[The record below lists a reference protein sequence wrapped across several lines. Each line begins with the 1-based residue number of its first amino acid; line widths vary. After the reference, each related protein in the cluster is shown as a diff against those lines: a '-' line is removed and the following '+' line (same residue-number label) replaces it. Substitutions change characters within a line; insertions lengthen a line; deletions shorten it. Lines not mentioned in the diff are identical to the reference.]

1 MKIKSMTA
9 VFGKLTGQ
17 RLELAPGFNLI
28 EAPNEGGKSTWAAFL
43 KAMLYGIDTRDRD
56 KKGYLAD
63 KNRYQPWSGAP
74 MEGEITLEWQGRD
87 VTIRRSPKGNTPFG
101 TFEAV
106 YAGTQ
111 EPVPGLT
118 GADCGELLLGVG
130 REVFERSAFLG
141 QSGSLAIQ
149 SAPELERRIAALVSS
164 GEEDVSYSQAE
175 GRLKEWLNRRKVNKS
190 VGRIPQLE
198 GELARVKASRE
209 ELEQLTGAL
218 NALAAEERGLRRRT
232 EALEAELSAHKR
244 LAQRDLDRRFT
255 QAKEELDRAQ
265 ADLDALRKE
274 QARFGPIPHKEEL
287 KRAQGE
293 LAYLKA
299 LEPEIKQGEEALAQ
313 AEAELEEARTA
324 ARDDRF
330 PGQTAEEAAESVKK
344 AEGEYA
350 AARKNAGTWSLMAK
364 LVPVIGVL
372 AAGGMVVLAL
382 AQGDAVS
389 FPAVLT
395 GVLFLVFTLALGVFN
410 HSQARR
416 SRAWGDQVLN
426 RFSVKTPEE
435 LDGVLEDYRTR
446 AAAADQAAQ
455 QVRLVRE
462 GLSDRQA
469 RRENSRKD
477 LFDFVHSFAPEVKDL
492 FGCSAALSRALNLGE
507 REAVAHTRLEGAQR
521 LYDALKAQG
530 GQLEEL
536 GAPEPEVPQRT
547 MEETAALLGTAQAD
561 LERTGRAL
569 SMALGRQKAVGD
581 PAALLGTAQAD
592 LERTGRALSMALGR
606 QKAVGDPAALA
617 ARQEELEG
625 ELERR
630 SQEYQAIST
639 ALAALKEANAQLQE
653 RFSPELNRRAGE
665 YLARLTGEKYTSLS
679 LNRELEASAAGA
691 GDVLPRRSLFL
702 SKGTV
707 DQVYLAVRLAV
718 YDLCLREHHVPLIL
732 DDALAA
738 FDQERM
744 ERALDLLVEL
754 SQEEQILFFTCQ
766 SREWAYLA
774 RTPGVERVALNS

>member
-1 MKIKSMTA
+1 MNIKRMTA
-9 VFGKLTGQ
+9 TFGRLSGQTLT
-17 RLELAPGFNLI
+17 LAPGFNLV

-74 MEGEITLEWQGRD
+74 MEGELVLEWQGRD
-87 VTIRRSPKGNTPFG
+87 ITIRRSPRGNTPFG
-101 TFEAV
+101 AFSAV
-106 YAGTQ
+106 YTGTE

-118 GADCGELLLGVG
+118 AASCGELLTGVG

-141 QSGSLAIQ
+141 QSGSLAITA
-149 SAPELERRIAALVSS
+149 APELERRIAALVSS

-175 GRLKEWLNRRKVNKS
+175 GRLKEWLNRRRVNKS

-198 GELARVKASRE
+198 GELSQVRASRE

-218 NALAAEERGLRRRT
+218 NALAAEERGLRRRK
-232 EALEAELSAHKR
+232 EALEEELAAHR
-244 LAQRDLDRRFT
+244 QLAQLQLDRRFT
-255 QAKEELDRAQ
+255 RAAEELAQ
-265 ADLDALRKE
+265 AREALDALRKE
-274 QARFGPIPHKEEL
+274 QSRFGSIPRREEL

-299 LEPEIKQGEEALAQ
+299 LEPEIKNGEEALAQ
-313 AEAELEEARTA
+313 AEEALDQARAA

-330 PGQTAEEAAESVKK
+330 PGQTAEQAAEAVKRAEAGCAALEKK
-344 AEGEYA
+344 AA
-350 AARKNAGTWSLMAK
+350 VWSLAAK
-364 LVPVIGVL
+364 LFPI
-372 AAGGMVVLAL
+372 AGAVLAL
-382 AQGDAVS
+382 GMIGFGLMEGRSILDASILVW
-389 FPAVLT
+389 FIVFAITCLFGAANYNMFKRWRAKEEQILARF
-395 GVLFLVFTLALGVFN
+395 GVTA
-410 HSQARR
+410 
-416 SRAWGDQVLN
+416 
-426 RFSVKTPEE
+426 PEE
-435 LDGVLEDYRTR
+435 LEGVLEDYRSR

-469 RRENSRKD
+469 RRENSRRD
-477 LFDFVHSFAPEVKDL
+477 LFDFVHSFAPEAKDL
-492 FGCSAALSRALNLGE
+492 FGCSAALSRALSLEE
-507 REAVAHTRLEGAQR
+507 RETVARAKLEGAQN

-530 GQLEEL
+530 GREADPAAPVPA
-536 GAPEPEVPQRT
+536 APERP
-547 MEETAALLGTAQAD
+547 MEETAALLGAAQAD
-561 LERTGRAL
+561 LERTARAL
-569 SMALGRQKAVGD
+569 NV
-581 PAALLGTAQAD
+581 
-592 LERTGRALSMALGR
+592 ALGR

-617 ARQEELEG
+617 ARQEALEEELARRTQEHQAIAAALEG
-625 ELERR
+625 
-630 SQEYQAIST
+630 
-639 ALAALKEANAQLQE
+639 LKAANAQLQE
-653 RFSPELNRRAGE
+653 RFSPQLNRRAGE

-691 GDVLPRRSLFL
+691 GDVLPRRALFL

-754 SQEEQILFFTCQ
+754 SREEQILFFTCQ
-766 SREWAYLA
+766 SREGTYLA
-774 RTPGVERVALNS
+774 RTPGVERVALDS

>member
-87 VTIRRSPKGNTPFG
+87 ITIRRSPKGNTPFG
-101 TFEAV
+101 SFSAV
-106 YAGTQ
+106 YTGTE
-111 EPVPGLT
+111 EPVPGLA
-118 GADCGELLLGVG
+118 ADTCGELLLGVG
-130 REVFERSAFLG
+130 REVFERSAFFG

-149 SAPELERRIAALVSS
+149 SAPELEKRIAALVSS

-198 GELARVKASRE
+198 GELSQVKAARE

-218 NALAAEERGLRRRT
+218 NALAAEEKHLRRRT
-232 EALEAELSAHKR
+232 EELEGELSAHKR

-255 QAKEELDRAQ
+255 QAKGELDRAQ
-265 ADLDALRKE
+265 ADLDSLRKE
-274 QARFGPIPHKEEL
+274 QARFGPIPHKEAL

-299 LEPEIKQGEEALAQ
+299 LEPEIRQGEEALAQ
-313 AEAELEEARTA
+313 AEEALDQARANAQDPFFSGMTGPEAIQKAERDTAEYQQCMARGQTC
-324 ARDDRF
+324 RRRF
-330 PGQTAEEAAESVKK
+330 PLLQGLGILAFALLAA
-344 AEGEYA
+344 GEFF
-350 AARKNAGTWSLMAK
+350 RSGGVGLLTWVGAGAY
-364 LVPVIGVL
+364 VVL
-372 AAGGMVVLAL
+372 AAASLFSLSAGKRARTEGEQIVGRYGVSMPEEVAAL
-382 AQGDAVS
+382 AQ
-389 FPAVLT
+389 
-395 GVLFLVFTLALGVFN
+395 N
-410 HSQARR
+410 YQ
-416 SRAWGDQVLN
+416 
-426 RFSVKTPEE
+426 E
-435 LDGVLEDYRTR
+435 R
-446 AAAADQAAQ
+446 AARVDQAAQ

-477 LFDFVHSFAPEVKDL
+477 LFAFVHSFAPEVKDL

-507 REAVAHTRLEGAQR
+507 REAVAHAKLEGAQR
-521 LYDALKAQG
+521 LYDALKTQG
-530 GQLEEL
+530 GQLEGP
-536 GAPEPEVPQRT
+536 GAPEPEVPQHT
-547 MEETAALLGTAQAD
+547 MEET
-561 LERTGRAL
+561 
-569 SMALGRQKAVGD
+569 
-581 PAALLGTAQAD
+581 AALLGTAQAD

-639 ALAALKEANAQLQE
+639 ALTALKEANAQLQE
-653 RFSPELNRRAGE
+653 RFSPELNRRAGQ

-718 YDLCLREHHVPLIL
+718 YDLCLREHQVPLVL

-738 FDQERM
+738 FDEKRM

-754 SQEEQILFFTCQ
+754 SSQEQILFFTCQ
-766 SREWAYLA
+766 HREGDYLSK
-774 RTPGVERVALNS
+774 TSGVRPIPLP

>member
-1 MKIKSMTA
+1 MNIKRMTA
-9 VFGKLTGQ
+9 TFGRLSGQTLT
-17 RLELAPGFNLI
+17 LAPGFNLV

-74 MEGEITLEWQGRD
+74 MEGELVLEWQGRD
-87 VTIRRSPKGNTPFG
+87 ITIRRSPRGNTPFG
-101 TFEAV
+101 AFSAV
-106 YAGTQ
+106 YTGTE

-118 GADCGELLLGVG
+118 AASCGELLTGVG

-141 QSGSLAIQ
+141 QSGSLAITA
-149 SAPELERRIAALVSS
+149 APELERRIAALVSS

-175 GRLKEWLNRRKVNKS
+175 GRLKEWLNRRRVNKS

-198 GELARVKASRE
+198 GELSQVRASRE

-218 NALAAEERGLRRRT
+218 NALAAEERGLRRRK

-255 QAKEELDRAQ
+255 QAKGELDRAQ

-330 PGQTAEEAAESVKK
+330 PGQTVEEAAESVKK

-416 SRAWGDQVLN
+416 SRAWGDQVLD

-435 LDGVLEDYRTR
+435 LEGVLEDYRAR

-492 FGCSAALSRALNLGE
+492 FGCSAALSRALSLEE
-507 REAVAHTRLEGAQR
+507 RETVARAKLEGAQN

-530 GQLEEL
+530 GREADPAAPVPA
-536 GAPEPEVPQRT
+536 APERP
-547 MEETAALLGTAQAD
+547 MEETAALLGAAQAD
-561 LERTGRAL
+561 LERTARAL
-569 SMALGRQKAVGD
+569 NV
-581 PAALLGTAQAD
+581 
-592 LERTGRALSMALGR
+592 ALGR

-617 ARQEELEG
+617 ARQEALEEELARRTQEHQAIAAALEG
-625 ELERR
+625 
-630 SQEYQAIST
+630 
-639 ALAALKEANAQLQE
+639 LKAANAQLQE
-653 RFSPELNRRAGE
+653 RFSPQLNRRAGE

-691 GDVLPRRSLFL
+691 GDVLPRRALFL

-718 YDLCLREHHVPLIL
+718 YDLCLGERRVPLVL

-738 FDQERM
+738 FDDGRM
-744 ERALDLLVEL
+744 ANALDLLLERAREDQV
-754 SQEEQILFFTCQ
+754 LFFTCQ
-766 SREWAYLA
+766 RREGAYLA
-774 RTPGVERVALNS
+774 QKPGVTRAAVQSPSA

>member
-17 RLELAPGFNLI
+17 RLALAPGFNLI

-43 KAMLYGIDTRDRD
+43 KAMFYGIDTRDRD

-106 YAGTQ
+106 YTGTQ

-149 SAPELERRIAALVSS
+149 STPELERRIAALVSS

-198 GELARVKASRE
+198 GELAQVKASRE

-218 NALAAEERGLRRRT
+218 NALAAEERGLCRKK

-255 QAKEELDRAQ
+255 QAKGELDRAQ

-313 AEAELEEARTA
+313 AEAELEEARSA

-330 PGQTAEEAAESVKK
+330 PGQTVEEAAESVKK

-372 AAGGMVVLAL
+372 AAGGMAVLAL
-382 AQGDAVS
+382 AQ
-389 FPAVLT
+389 P
-395 GVLFLVFTLALGVFN
+395 
-410 HSQARR
+410 
-416 SRAWGDQVLN
+416 W
-426 RFSVKTPEE
+426 PW
-435 LDGVLEDYRTR
+435 
-446 AAAADQAAQ
+446 
-455 QVRLVRE
+455 
-462 GLSDRQA
+462 
-469 RRENSRKD
+469 
-477 LFDFVHSFAPEVKDL
+477 
-492 FGCSAALSRALNLGE
+492 GCSTTVRP
-507 REAVAHTRLEGAQR
+507 
-521 LYDALKAQG
+521 D
-530 GQLEEL
+530 
-536 GAPEPEVPQRT
+536 
-547 MEETAALLGTAQAD
+547 
-561 LERTGRAL
+561 
-569 SMALGRQKAVGD
+569 
-581 PAALLGTAQAD
+581 
-592 LERTGRALSMALGR
+592 
-606 QKAVGDPAALA
+606 
-617 ARQEELEG
+617 
-625 ELERR
+625 
-630 SQEYQAIST
+630 
-639 ALAALKEANAQLQE
+639 
-653 RFSPELNRRAGE
+653 
-665 YLARLTGEKYTSLS
+665 
-679 LNRELEASAAGA
+679 AAGPGEIRCWTA
-691 GDVLPRRSLFL
+691 SRSKPRRS
-702 SKGTV
+702 
-707 DQVYLAVRLAV
+707 
-718 YDLCLREHHVPLIL
+718 
-732 DDALAA
+732 
-738 FDQERM
+738 
-744 ERALDLLVEL
+744 
-754 SQEEQILFFTCQ
+754 
-766 SREWAYLA
+766 
-774 RTPGVERVALNS
+774 

>member
-17 RLELAPGFNLI
+17 RLALAPGFNLI

-87 VTIRRSPKGNTPFG
+87 ITIRRSPKGNIPFG

-106 YAGTQ
+106 YTGTQ

-198 GELARVKASRE
+198 GELAQVKASRE

-218 NALAAEERGLRRRT
+218 NALAAEERGLRRKK

-255 QAKEELDRAQ
+255 QAKGELDRVQ

-313 AEAELEEARTA
+313 AEAELEEARAA

-330 PGQTAEEAAESVKK
+330 PGQTVEEAAESVKK

-416 SRAWGDQVLN
+416 SRAWGDQVLD

-435 LDGVLEDYRTR
+435 LDGVLEDYRAR

-547 MEETAALLGTAQAD
+547 MEET
-561 LERTGRAL
+561 
-569 SMALGRQKAVGD
+569 
-581 PAALLGTAQAD
+581 AALLGTAQAD

-754 SQEEQILFFTCQ
+754 SREEQILFFTCQ
-766 SREWAYLA
+766 SREGAYLA

>member
-74 MEGEITLEWQGRD
+74 MEGELVLEWQGRD
-87 VTIRRSPKGNTPFG
+87 ITIRRSPRGNTPFG
-101 TFEAV
+101 AFSAV
-106 YAGTQ
+106 YTGTE

-118 GADCGELLLGVG
+118 AASCGELLTGVG

-141 QSGSLAIQ
+141 QSGSLAITA
-149 SAPELERRIAALVSS
+149 APELERRIAALVSS

-175 GRLKEWLNRRKVNKS
+175 GRLKEWLNRRRVNKS

-198 GELARVKASRE
+198 GELSQVRASRE

-218 NALAAEERGLRRRT
+218 NALAAEERGLRRRK
-232 EALEAELSAHKR
+232 EALEEELAAHR
-244 LAQRDLDRRFT
+244 QLAQLQLDRRFT
-255 QAKEELDRAQ
+255 RAAEELAQ
-265 ADLDALRKE
+265 AREALDALRKE
-274 QARFGPIPHKEEL
+274 QSRFGPIPRREEL

-313 AEAELEEARTA
+313 AEAELEQARTA

-330 PGQTAEEAAESVKK
+330 PGQTVEEAAESVKK

-416 SRAWGDQVLN
+416 SRAWGDQVLD

-435 LDGVLEDYRTR
+435 LEGVLEDYRAR

-455 QVRLVRE
+455 QMRLVRE

-469 RRENSRKD
+469 RRENSRRD
-477 LFDFVHSFAPEVKDL
+477 LFDFVHSFAPEAKDL
-492 FGCSAALSRALNLGE
+492 FGCSAALSRALSLEE
-507 REAVAHTRLEGAQR
+507 RETVARAKLEGAQN

-530 GQLEEL
+530 GREADPAAPVPA
-536 GAPEPEVPQRT
+536 APERP
-547 MEETAALLGTAQAD
+547 MEETAALLGAAQAD
-561 LERTGRAL
+561 LERTARAL
-569 SMALGRQKAVGD
+569 NV
-581 PAALLGTAQAD
+581 
-592 LERTGRALSMALGR
+592 ALGR

-617 ARQEELEG
+617 ARQEALEEELARRTQEHQAIAAALEG
-625 ELERR
+625 
-630 SQEYQAIST
+630 
-639 ALAALKEANAQLQE
+639 LKAANAQLQE
-653 RFSPELNRRAGE
+653 RFSPQLNRRAGE

>member
-17 RLELAPGFNLI
+17 RLALAPGFNLI

-43 KAMLYGIDTRDRD
+43 KAMFYGIDTRDRD

-106 YAGTQ
+106 YTGTQ

-149 SAPELERRIAALVSS
+149 STPELERRIAALVSS

-198 GELARVKASRE
+198 GELSQVRDARE
-209 ELEQLTGAL
+209 ELEQLTRAL
-218 NALAAEERGLRRRT
+218 NSLTAEEANLRRKK
-232 EALEAELSAHKR
+232 EALEGELSLHKR
-244 LAQRDLDRRFT
+244 LAKRELDRRFT
-255 QAKEELDRAQ
+255 QAKQELDRAQ

-299 LEPEIKQGEEALAQ
+299 LDPEIKQGEEALSQ
-313 AEAELEEARTA
+313 AEAELEQARAQAQDPLFPGMTGAEAIQKTERDTA
-324 ARDDRF
+324 EYQQCMARSRACRRRF
-330 PGQTAEEAAESVKK
+330 PLLQG
-344 AEGEYA
+344 
-350 AARKNAGTWSLMAK
+350 L
-364 LVPVIGVL
+364 GVL
-372 AAGGMVVLAL
+372 AFAFLAAGEVFRSGGVGLLTWVGVGVYVVFAAASAL
-382 AQGDAVS
+382 SLSGGKRAEAAGSQI
-389 FPAVLT
+389 LERY
-395 GVLFLVFTLALGVFN
+395 GV
-410 HSQARR
+410 H
-416 SRAWGDQVLN
+416 
-426 RFSVKTPEE
+426 TPEE
-435 LDGVLEDYRTR
+435 LTALAQDYQERVAR
-446 AAAADQAAQ
+446 ADQAAQ

-462 GLSDRQA
+462 GLSDRKA
-469 RRENSRKD
+469 RRENSRRD

-507 REAVAHTRLEGAQR
+507 RESVAQTKLEGARR
-521 LYDALKAQG
+521 LFDALEAQG
-530 GQLEEL
+530 GRETDLEAPAPA
-536 GAPEPEVPQRT
+536 APERS
-547 MEETAALLGTAQAD
+547 MEETAT
-561 LERTGRAL
+561 
-569 SMALGRQKAVGD
+569 
-581 PAALLGTAQAD
+581 LLGTAQAD

-630 SQEYQAIST
+630 SREYQAIST
-639 ALAALKEANAQLQE
+639 ALTALKEANAQLQE

-665 YLARLTGEKYTSLS
+665 YLARLTGEKYTALS
-679 LNRELEASAAGA
+679 LNREMEASAAGRA
-691 GDVLPRRSLFL
+691 DVLPRRSLFL

-718 YDLCLREHHVPLIL
+718 YDLCLREHQAPLIL

-738 FDQERM
+738 FDDERM
-744 ERALDLLVEL
+744 GRALDLLLEL
-754 SQEEQILFFTCQ
+754 SREEQILFFTCQ
-766 SREWAYLA
+766 SREKAYLA
-774 RTPGVERVALNS
+774 GKPGVSVQSLP

>member
-1 MKIKSMTA
+1 MKIKTMTA
-9 VFGKLTGQ
+9 VFGKLAGQ
-17 RLELAPGFNLI
+17 RLELVPGFNLI

-74 MEGEITLEWQGRD
+74 MEGELTLEWQGRD
-87 VTIRRSPKGNTPFG
+87 VTIRRAPKGNTPFG
-101 TFEAV
+101 SFEAV
-106 YAGTQ
+106 YTGTQ

-118 GADCGELLLGVG
+118 AAACGELLLGVG

-141 QSGSLAIQ
+141 QSGSLAIT

-198 GELARVKASRE
+198 GELSQVRDARE

-218 NALAAEERGLRRRT
+218 NSLTAEEANLRRKK
-232 EALEAELSAHKR
+232 EALEGELSLHKR
-244 LAQRDLDRRFT
+244 LAKRELDRRFT
-255 QAKEELDRAQ
+255 QAKQELDRAQ

-299 LEPEIKQGEEALAQ
+299 LDPEIKQGEEALSQ
-313 AEAELEEARTA
+313 AEAELEQARAQAQDPLFPGMTGAEAIQKTERDTA
-324 ARDDRF
+324 EYQQCMARSRACRRRF
-330 PGQTAEEAAESVKK
+330 PLLQG
-344 AEGEYA
+344 
-350 AARKNAGTWSLMAK
+350 L
-364 LVPVIGVL
+364 GVL
-372 AAGGMVVLAL
+372 AFAFLAAGEVFRSGGVGLLTWVGVGVYVVFAAASAL
-382 AQGDAVS
+382 SLSGGKRAEAAGSQI
-389 FPAVLT
+389 LERY
-395 GVLFLVFTLALGVFN
+395 GV
-410 HSQARR
+410 H
-416 SRAWGDQVLN
+416 
-426 RFSVKTPEE
+426 TPEE
-435 LDGVLEDYRTR
+435 LTALAQDYQERVAR
-446 AAAADQAAQ
+446 ADQAAQ

-462 GLSDRQA
+462 GLSDRKA
-469 RRENSRKD
+469 RRENSRRD

-507 REAVAHTRLEGAQR
+507 RESVAQTKLEGARR
-521 LYDALKAQG
+521 LFDALEAQG
-530 GQLEEL
+530 GRETDLEAPAPA
-536 GAPEPEVPQRT
+536 APERS
-547 MEETAALLGTAQAD
+547 MEETAT
-561 LERTGRAL
+561 
-569 SMALGRQKAVGD
+569 
-581 PAALLGTAQAD
+581 LLGTAQAD

-630 SQEYQAIST
+630 SREYQAIST
-639 ALAALKEANAQLQE
+639 ALTALKEANAQLQE

-665 YLARLTGEKYTSLS
+665 YLARLTGEKYTALS
-679 LNRELEASAAGA
+679 LNREMEASAAGRA
-691 GDVLPRRSLFL
+691 DVLPRRSLFL

-718 YDLCLREHHVPLIL
+718 YDLCLREHQAPLIL

-738 FDQERM
+738 FDDERM
-744 ERALDLLVEL
+744 GRALDLLLEL
-754 SQEEQILFFTCQ
+754 SREEQILFFTCQ
-766 SREWAYLA
+766 SREKAYLA
-774 RTPGVERVALNS
+774 GKPGVSVQSLP